1 MYGKLFVSIYDGTLA
16 EDWRALVTFQQMI
29 ILCDQD
35 GVLDMTPLAIQKR
48 TGIPIEHIKAGI
60 EILESEDPYSRT
72 PKEHGKRIIRL
83 SDERPWGWLIVNH
96 KHYRDLRTAEERREY
111 MREYM
116 REKRAKDK
124 LTETN
129 ESLQK
134 LHVSKLAN
142 TDTDTDT
149 NTKIKTRGFRPPSLK
164 EVQDYCKERDNKVD
178 PQSFVDHYET
188 NGWMRGKTKIKSWQA
203 CVRTWEKNSTHK
215 DCKTPAQVDVKVLA
229 AKHNLTAR
237 PGESWEQFE
246 QRVRNT
252 R

>member
-35 GVLDMTPLAIQKR
+35 GILDMTPSAIQKR

-60 EILESEDPYSRT
+60 EILEAEDPYSRT
-72 PKEHGKRIIRL
+72 PKENGRRIVRL
-83 SDERPWGWLIVNH
+83 SDTRIWGWRIVNH

-111 MREYM
+111 MRNYM
-116 REKRAKDK
+116 RDKREKDK
-124 LTETN
+124 LTEPN
-129 ESLQK
+129 KSLQK

-149 NTKIKTRGFRPPSLK
+149 HTDTKIKTRGFRPPSLE
-164 EVQDYCKERDNKVD
+164 EVTDYCNERKNKID

-188 NGWMRGKTKIKSWQA
+188 NGWIRGKTKIKSWKA
-203 CVRTWEKNSTHK
+203 CIRTWEKNTK
-215 DCKTPAQVDVKVLA
+215 DWPSANEAYGQ
-229 AKHNLTAR
+229 
-237 PGESWEQFE
+237 GGI
-246 QRVRNT
+246 
-252 R
+252 

>member
-35 GVLDMTPLAIQKR
+35 GILDMTPLAIQKR

-72 PKEHGKRIIRL
+72 PREHGKRIIRL
-83 SDERPWGWLIVNH
+83 SDDRPWGWHIVNH

-116 REKRAKDK
+116 RGKRAKDK
-124 LTETN
+124 LTKTN
-129 ESLQK
+129 KSLHK

-149 NTKIKTRGFRPPSLK
+149 KDQNTMSGKPDDKRNNYLKQATEIIAFLNEKTGKAYQCKSPAGKQTQNAKIIIQRIK
-164 EVQDYCKERDNKVD
+164 EGYTVQD
-178 PQSFVDHYET
+178 
-188 NGWMRGKTKIKSWQA
+188 MKTVIARKCREWQNTDMSKYL
-203 CVRTWEKNSTHK
+203 R
-215 DCKTPAQVDVKVLA
+215 PATLFNATK
-229 AKHNLTAR
+229 
-237 PGESWEQFE
+237 FE
-246 QRVRNT
+246 QYKGECV
-252 R
+252 